1 LFIIYCKLHQLHTT
15 SFTMSATNE
24 DEFIDYEEDE
34 TVQETKQE
42 ESKDIKKGHYVGM
55 HTSNFRDFIL
65 KPELIR
71 AVVDCAFEH
80 PSEGNYFLILS

>member
-1 LFIIYCKLHQLHTT
+1 
-15 SFTMSATNE
+15 MSATNE
-24 DEFIDYEEDE
+24 DDFIDYESEGE
-34 TVQETKQE
+34 TAQETKQE
-42 ESKDIKKGHYVGM
+42 DDKDIKKGHYVGM

-80 PSEGNYFLILS
+80 PSEGKYL